1 MPRPLKQLTKDIEKD
16 LIKGRKEL
24 AKTIVRT
31 LTEEGPWWTGTF
43 GENWIVSKN
52 PVQPTRKRKQQ
63 VPYFVIPFR
72 EPRAVKNA
80 RVPNVVL
87 GQDLYVGN
95 RAKYAGFA
103 INAPGQTLLSSKGVP
118 VTYAEHG
125 IGPPK
130 RRLRAKGG
138 NPNWYNI
145 YTKGGFINKDIAMAF
160 KKVGF
165 K

>member
-1 MPRPLKQLTKDIEKD
+1 MPKPLKQLTKDIEKD
-16 LIKGRKEL
+16 LVKGRKEL

-43 GENWIVSKN
+43 GENWVVSKN
-52 PVQPTRKRKQQ
+52 PVQPTKKRK
-63 VPYFVIPFR
+63 PDFPAYMMPDR
-72 EPRAVKNA
+72 TGRRVKNA
-80 RVPNVVL
+80 RVPNVAL

-103 INAPGQTLLSSKGVP
+103 INAPGQTLPNFAGKQ

-125 IGPPK
+125 
-130 RRLRAKGG
+130 RENTLTARKG
-138 NPNWYNI
+138 PNWYNI
-145 YTKGGFINKDIAMAF
+145 YTKGNFIKFDIDKAF

>member
-1 MPRPLKQLTKDIEKD
+1 MPKPLKQLTKDIEKD
-16 LIKGRKEL
+16 LVKGRKEL

-43 GENWIVSKN
+43 GENWVVSKN
-52 PVQPTRKRKQQ
+52 PVQPTKKRK
-63 VPYFVIPFR
+63 PDFPAYMMPDR
-72 EPRAVKNA
+72 TGRRVKNA
-80 RVPNVVL
+80 RVPNVAL

-95 RAKYAGFA
+95 KAKYAGFA
-103 INAPGQTLLSSKGVP
+103 INAPGQTLPNFAGEQ

-125 IGPPK
+125 GENTLTA
-130 RRLRAKGG
+130 RKG
-138 NPNWYNI
+138 PNWYNI
-145 YTKGGFINKDIAMAF
+145 YTKGNFIKFDIIKAF

>member
-24 AKTIVRT
+24 AKTIVKT

-52 PVQPTRKRKQQ
+52 PVQPTRKRK
-63 VPYFVIPFR
+63 PDFPAYMMPDRTGRRI
-72 EPRAVKNA
+72 KNA

-103 INAPGQTLLSSKGVP
+103 INAPGQTLPDFAGKQ

-125 IGPPK
+125 
-130 RRLRAKGG
+130 RENTLTARKG
-138 NPNWYNI
+138 PNWYNI
-145 YTKGGFINKDIAMAF
+145 YTKGNFIKFDINKAF

>member
-1 MPRPLKQLTKDIEKD
+1 MPKPLKQLTKDIEKD
-16 LIKGRKEL
+16 ILKGRKEL

-43 GENWIVSKN
+43 GENWIVSKS
-52 PVQPTRKRKQQ
+52 PVQPTRKRK
-63 VPYFVIPFR
+63 PDFPAYMMPDRTGRRI
-72 EPRAVKNA
+72 KNA
-80 RVPNVVL
+80 RVPNVAL

-103 INAPGQTLLSSKGVP
+103 INAPGQTLPDFAGKQ

-125 IGPPK
+125 
-130 RRLRAKGG
+130 RENTLTARKG
-138 NPNWYNI
+138 PNWYNI
-145 YTKGGFINKDIAMAF
+145 YTKGNFIKFDIIKAF

>member
-1 MPRPLKQLTKDIEKD
+1 MPKPLKQLTKDIEKD
-16 LIKGRKEL
+16 LVKGRKEL

-43 GENWIVSKN
+43 GENWVVSTN
-52 PVQPTRKRKQQ
+52 PVQPTRKRK
-63 VPYFVIPFR
+63 PDFPAYMMPDRTGRRI
-72 EPRAVKNA
+72 KNA

-103 INAPGQTLLSSKGVP
+103 INAPGQTLPDFAGKQ

-125 IGPPK
+125 
-130 RRLRAKGG
+130 RENTLTARKG
-138 NPNWYNI
+138 PNWYNI
-145 YTKGGFINKDIAMAF
+145 YTKGNFIKFDIIKAF

>member
-103 INAPGQTLLSSKGVP
+103 INAPGQTLPNFAGEQ
-118 VTYAEHG
+118 VTYKQHSEERKT
-125 IGPPK
+125 IT
-130 RRLRAKGG
+130 AKKG
-138 NPNWYNI
+138 PNWYNI
-145 YTKGGFINKDIAMAF
+145 YTKGGLINVDINKAF

>member
-1 MPRPLKQLTKDIEKD
+1 MPKPLKQLTKDIEKD
-16 LIKGRKEL
+16 LVKGRKEL

-43 GENWIVSKN
+43 GENWVVSKN
-52 PVQPTRKRKQQ
+52 PVQPTKKRK
-63 VPYFVIPFR
+63 PDFPAYMMPDR
-72 EPRAVKNA
+72 TGRRVKNA
-80 RVPNVVL
+80 RVPNVAL

-95 RAKYAGFA
+95 KAKYAGFA
-103 INAPGQTLLSSKGVP
+103 INAPGQTLPDFAGKQ

-125 IGPPK
+125 
-130 RRLRAKGG
+130 RENTLTARKG
-138 NPNWYNI
+138 PNWYNI
-145 YTKGGFINKDIAMAF
+145 YTKGNFIKFDIIKAF

>member
-1 MPRPLKQLTKDIEKD
+1 MPKPLKQLTKDIEKD
-16 LIKGRKEL
+16 LVKGRKEL
-24 AKTIVRT
+24 AKTIVKT

-43 GENWIVSKN
+43 GENWVVSKN
-52 PVQPTRKRKQQ
+52 PVQPTRKRK
-63 VPYFVIPFR
+63 PDFPAYMMPDRTGRRI
-72 EPRAVKNA
+72 KNA

-103 INAPGQTLLSSKGVP
+103 INAPGQTLPDFAGKQ

-125 IGPPK
+125 
-130 RRLRAKGG
+130 RENTLTARKG
-138 NPNWYNI
+138 PNWYNI
-145 YTKGGFINKDIAMAF
+145 YTKGNFIKFDINKAF

>member
-52 PVQPTRKRKQQ
+52 PVQPTRKRK
-63 VPYFVIPFR
+63 PDFPAYMMPDRTGRRI
-72 EPRAVKNA
+72 KNA
-80 RVPNVVL
+80 RVPNVAL
-87 GQDLYVGN
+87 GEDLYVGN
-95 RAKYAGFA
+95 KAKYAGFA
-103 INAPGQTLLSSKGVP
+103 INAPGQTLPNFAGEQ

-125 IGPPK
+125 
-130 RRLRAKGG
+130 RENTLTARKG
-138 NPNWYNI
+138 PNWYNI
-145 YTKGGFINKDIAMAF
+145 YTKGNFIKFDINKAF

>member
-1 MPRPLKQLTKDIEKD
+1 MPKPLTKLTEDIEKD
-16 LIKGRKEL
+16 LLKGRKEL

-43 GENWIVSKN
+43 GENWVVSKN
-52 PVQPTRKRKQQ
+52 PVQPTRKRK
-63 VPYFVIPFR
+63 PDFPAYMMPDR
-72 EPRAVKNA
+72 TGRRVKNV
-80 RVPNVVL
+80 RVPNVAL

-103 INAPGQTLLSSKGVP
+103 INAPGQTLPNFAGEQ

-125 IGPPK
+125 
-130 RRLRAKGG
+130 RENTLTARKG
-138 NPNWYNI
+138 PNWYNI
-145 YTKGGFINKDIAMAF
+145 YTKGNFIKFDIDKAF

>member
-1 MPRPLKQLTKDIEKD
+1 MPKPITKLTEDLEKQLV
-16 LIKGRKEL
+16 KGKKQL
-24 AKTIVRT
+24 AKTIVKT

-43 GENWIVSKN
+43 GENWVVSKS
-52 PVQPTRKRKQQ
+52 PVQPTRKRTPQTA
-63 VPYFVIPFR
+63 FSEIPDSTGR
-72 EPRAVKNA
+72 KIKTSA
-80 RVPNVVL
+80 RVPNVAL

-103 INAPGQTLLSSKGVP
+103 INAPGQTLPDRTGKQ

-125 IGPPK
+125 
-130 RRLRAKGG
+130 RENTLTARKG
-138 NPNWYNI
+138 PNWYNI
-145 YTKGGFINKDIAMAF
+145 YTKGGLINVDINKAF

>member
-16 LIKGRKEL
+16 LVKGRKEL
-24 AKTIVRT
+24 AKTIVKT

-43 GENWIVSKN
+43 GENWVVSKN
-52 PVQPTRKRKQQ
+52 PVQPTRKRK
-63 VPYFVIPFR
+63 PDFPAYMMPDRTGRRI
-72 EPRAVKNA
+72 KNA

-103 INAPGQTLLSSKGVP
+103 INAPGQTLPDFAGKQ

-125 IGPPK
+125 
-130 RRLRAKGG
+130 RENTLTARKG
-138 NPNWYNI
+138 PNWYNI
-145 YTKGGFINKDIAMAF
+145 YTKGNFIKFDINKAF